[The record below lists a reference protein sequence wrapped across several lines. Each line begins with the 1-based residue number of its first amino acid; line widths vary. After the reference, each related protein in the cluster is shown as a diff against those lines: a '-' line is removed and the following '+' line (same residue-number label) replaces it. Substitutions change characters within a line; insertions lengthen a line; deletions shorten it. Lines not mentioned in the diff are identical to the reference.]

1 MKKDVKFDFFA
12 ALAAFGSKLKNY
24 ICLALA
30 AVSAQLLSAEEKARK
45 KRLVRK
51 KQREEKKNAEKT
63 VLPYNIRKKEPI
75 SAGSAVGDDTGE
87 HELIS
92 KEKRSR
98 NEYKSRMVRRL
109 AGKMLLFTVIY
120 VGAIILYITVISTTD
135 FGYELEHTA
144 QRLLKNFNYSF
155 YYLVTDFIGWILLFI
170 YLVVMIAIPF
180 RTVSRIAGYVDR
192 IHSAAESVLNKE
204 TAVPELP
211 RDVREIGT
219 TLREIKVSITQ
230 SEQLAK
236 EAEQR
241 KNDLVV
247 YLAHDL
253 KTPLASIIGYLTL
266 LEESPDL
273 PVKQRA
279 KYTGITLNKA
289 YRLEQLINEFF
300 DITRFNLQ
308 SVELEKSR
316 VDISLMLEQITDEFY
331 PVLEEKQLS
340 VITDIEPHLRILGDS
355 DKLARVFD
363 NLLRN
368 AVNYSYS
375 ETEIN
380 ISAWRHKSKIA
391 IAVRNCGDEIP
402 PQTLERLFEKFFRAD
417 SSRHSST
424 GGSGLGL
431 AIAKQ
436 IVELHG
442 GKISAVSNSRYTE
455 FRIILPVQS

>member
-1 MKKDVKFDFFA
+1 MKKDAKTEFFTLFSDFC
-12 ALAAFGSKLKNY
+12 SKLKNR

-30 AVSAQLLSAEEKARK
+30 AISSWLLSAEEKVKENRLARRRK
-45 KRLVRK
+45 KKKSKKTDRAVSTDKSRK
-51 KQREEKKNAEKT
+51 KL
-63 VLPYNIRKKEPI
+63 V
-75 SAGSAVGDDTGE
+75 SAGSTADDNKDQK
-87 HELIS
+87 S
-92 KEKRSR
+92 VPKEKRSR
-98 NEYKSRMVRRL
+98 NEYKSRIVRRL

-120 VGAIILYITVISTTD
+120 VGTIILYITVISTTD
-135 FGYELEHTA
+135 FGHGLEYTV
-144 QRLLKNFNYSF
+144 QRLLKNFNYSLYSF
-155 YYLVTDFIGWILLFI
+155 VSDFIGWILLFV

-192 IHSAAESVLNKE
+192 IHSAAGSVLDKE
-204 TAVPELP
+204 AAVPELP

-316 VDISLMLEQITDEFY
+316 VDISLMLEQIADEFY

-340 VITDIEPHLRILGDS
+340 VTTDIEPHLRMLGDS

-402 PQTLERLFEKFFRAD
+402 TQTLERLFEKFFRAD

-442 GKISAVSNSRYTE
+442 GKIFAVSNSRYTE

>member
-1 MKKDVKFDFFA
+1 LKKDAKTEFFTLFSDF
-12 ALAAFGSKLKNY
+12 GRKLKNG

-30 AVSAQLLSAEEKARK
+30 AISSWLLSAEEKVKENRLARK
-45 KRLVRK
+45 RQK
-51 KQREEKKNAEKT
+51 EEKKKADRAISTDKS
-63 VLPYNIRKKEPI
+63 RKKLV
-75 SAGSAVGDDTGE
+75 SADSTDDDNKDQK
-87 HELIS
+87 S
-92 KEKRSR
+92 FPKEKRSR
-98 NEYKSRMVRRL
+98 NEYKSRIVGRL
-109 AGKMLLFTVIY
+109 AGKMILFTVVY
-120 VGAIILYITVISTTD
+120 VGVIVLYLSGISTTD
-135 FGYELEHTA
+135 FGYELQYTIE
-144 QRLLKNFNYSF
+144 RLLKNINYGF
-155 YYLVTDFIGWILLFI
+155 YYFVKDYIGWILLFV
-170 YLVVMIAIPF
+170 YLVVMIAIPI

-192 IHSAAESVLNKE
+192 IHSAAGSVLDKE

-211 RDVREIGT
+211 RDIREIGT

-279 KYTGITLNKA
+279 KYMGITLNKA

-316 VDISLMLEQITDEFY
+316 VDISLMLEQIADEFY

-340 VITDIEPHLRILGDS
+340 ITTDIEPHLRMLGDS

-391 IAVRNCGDEIP
+391 ITVRNSGDEIP